1 MSALATIQPSRIIKS
16 QIQSKVD
23 LHATG
28 TTGIQRTSSTD
39 LTHSTSFKD
48 KVAHF
53 LSEVIEHKEEIGE
66 ASETAAK
73 LLSVTESVASFNEHS
88 GVEVSEDTTRTFE
101 NIQTAGIVLE
111 TVGAAITLAGVTGKL
126 KKADE
131 SIEHAKKFESIKG
144 VHVAA
149 EEVILHQKLEKIK
162 VGLTATRA
170 ITTIGGTSTEIA
182 SQIAEHSTRTA
193 SETAGHALT
202 FAGHVLH
209 IAGGFVAGV
218 IAVGSFFKNVFTL
231 IKSGVSYV
239 KNKTKI
245 AQAKTPQETNL
256 LKAKQTMLKHTMKTN
271 GVHAC
276 KNAFLGTSSGI
287 SIALSFGAAAAAATP
302 IIGWAFLGAGILIGI
317 GVGIYT
323 VVQKRKQAAQTAK
336 RQQMLQSSVHFNRAT
351 SLLKTAALPSVKKID
366 ASRETL
372 TVGQAKTA
380 LTTSQE
386 GIDGIKTEFNRLM
399 AMPKETL
406 KRNFDKVMSFV
417 NKMDTQMTALLEE
430 QAVLN
435 QLIETAKGHPDDQP
449 ITELQTSVD
458 KKSLDAMNL
467 GLSKG
472 DINAIMD
479 VVEHAPHLLGNES
492 FFGIDLAEMLKADPS
507 GKLIKD
513 WFATKLG

>member
-39 LTHSTSFKD
+39 LTHSTSFKA

-53 LSEVIEHKEEIGE
+53 LSEVGE
-66 ASETAAK
+66 TSETAAK
-73 LLSVTESVASFNEHS
+73 LLSVTEKVASFNEHS

-131 SIEHAKKFESIKG
+131 SIEHAKKFESING

-149 EEVILHQKLEKIK
+149 EEVIFHQNLEKIK

-170 ITTIGGTSTEIA
+170 ITIIGETSIEIG
-182 SQIAEHSTRTA
+182 SQIAENSTRTA

-202 FAGHVLH
+202 FVGHVLH

-218 IAVGSFFKNVFTL
+218 IAAGSFFKNVFTL

-351 SLLKTAALPSVKKID
+351 SLLKTEALPSVKKIG

-372 TVGQAKTA
+372 TVGQAKAA
-380 LTTSQE
+380 LIISQK
-386 GIDGIKTEFNRLM
+386 GIDGIKTKFEELI
-399 AMPKETL
+399 AMPKQIL
-406 KRNFDKVMSFV
+406 RDKFEEFKPAVDEMV
-417 NKMDTQMTALLEE
+417 TKMKALREE

>member
-1 MSALATIQPSRIIKS
+1 MSALAPIQSSLIIKS
-16 QIQSKVD
+16 LIQSKAD
-23 LHATG
+23 LRPTG

-39 LTHSTSFKD
+39 LTHSTSFKA

-53 LSEVIEHKEEIGE
+53 LSEVGE
-66 ASETAAK
+66 TSETAAK
-73 LLSVTESVASFNEHS
+73 LLSVTESVASFNKNS
-88 GVEVSEDTTRTFE
+88 GVELSEDTTKTFE
-101 NIQTAGIVLE
+101 NIQTAVKVFE
-111 TVGAAITLAGVTGKL
+111 PVGAAITLAGVTGKL
-126 KKADE
+126 EKADE
-131 SIEHAKKFESIKG
+131 SIKHADQFKSING

-149 EEVILHQKLEKIK
+149 KEVIFHQNLEKIK
-162 VGLTATRA
+162 VGLAATRA
-170 ITTIGGTSTEIA
+170 ITIIGETSIEIG

-245 AQAKTPQETNL
+245 AQAKTPQEKNL
-256 LKAKQTMLKHTMKTN
+256 LKAQQTMLKHTMKTN

-323 VVQKRKQAAQTAK
+323 VVQKRKQAAQTAN

-351 SLLKTAALPSVKKID
+351 SQLKTAALPSVKKIG
-366 ASRETL
+366 ASSETL
-372 TVGQAKTA
+372 TVGQAKAA
-380 LTTSQE
+380 LTTNQK
-386 GIDGIKTEFNRLM
+386 GIAEIQTKFDKLIAL
-399 AMPKETL
+399 PKPILKKNL
-406 KRNFDKVMSFV
+406 KRVIPFV
-417 NKMDTQMTALLEE
+417 NKMDIEMTALLE
-430 QAVLN
+430 
-435 QLIETAKGHPDDQP
+435 DQ
-449 ITELQTSVD
+449 
-458 KKSLDAMNL
+458 
-467 GLSKG
+467 
-472 DINAIMD
+472 D
-479 VVEHAPHLLGNES
+479 V
-492 FFGIDLAEMLKADPS
+492 
-507 GKLIKD
+507 
-513 WFATKLG
+513 